1 MFDIGWQE
9 VMVIAVLAIIVIG
22 PKDLPRAIKTITHWV
37 RKARMMARDLQ
48 DGLDEVVRE
57 AELDEI
63 KKEAN
68 KIMDGTAVDPTRE
81 LVDELDMSEF
91 EKDWNKTVGD
101 LKDSTDPNAKKADAA
116 AKPAQAEAKA
126 PDTKAPDAKPQVAAL
141 EDDPTLAPKLE
152 NPETGAAAPDK
163 AKG

>member
-22 PKDLPRAIKTITHWV
+22 PKDLPRAIKTVTHWV

-57 AELDEI
+57 AELEDI

-68 KIMDGTAVDPTRE
+68 KIMDGTDFDPSKE
-81 LVDELDMSEF
+81 LAKELDMTEF
-91 EKDWNKTVGD
+91 EKDWSKTVGD
-101 LKDSTDPNAKKADAA
+101 LKDSTDPK
-116 AKPAQAEAKA
+116 AKPASQASQAEPK
-126 PDTKAPDAKPQVAAL
+126 PEAKPEIAAL
-141 EDDPTLAPKLE
+141 DDDPALAPK
-152 NPETGAAAPDK
+152 PDAAQSGAEAPDK